1 MSLLSIDELKTL
13 VDQSQ
18 SPCVSLYMPT
28 YNGGTGT
35 EVRQNPTRFK
45 NLIKQAEAL
54 LQENSDLR
62 HTEVLEFLQP
72 AMDLDQDTFW
82 QHQEE
87 GLAIFIANNF
97 LQYYSLPLN
106 FDELVVVSDRFH
118 LKPIMPLL
126 TGDGSFFLLGLSQER
141 IRFFEGSRYSIHEIE
156 LEDVPQSMDEALQYN
171 ETAKDGQFRISTSKG
186 GTSNP
191 FPQAGSYHGQGSPD
205 QDKPQENILQ
215 FFHLL
220 DKGLHKYLNGQRA
233 PLMIAG
239 VEYLFP
245 LYKEANTYPHLVED
259 ILPIDNLG
267 VVKPED
273 LHQKVWP
280 IIEPLYSEEQQAAI
294 EQYRELAGS
303 GKTSTDLK
311 EAVSGAYY
319 GRVDQLFVAV
329 GVQEWG
335 QFDPQENDLQVH
347 EEAQPGDED
356 LLNVAA
362 VQTILNGGKVYAV
375 PPDAVP
381 DEARV
386 AAVFRY

>member
-1 MSLLSIDELKTL
+1 
-13 VDQSQ
+13 
-18 SPCVSLYMPT
+18 
-28 YNGGTGT
+28 
-35 EVRQNPTRFK
+35 
-45 NLIKQAEAL
+45 
-54 LQENSDLR
+54 
-62 HTEVLEFLQP
+62 
-72 AMDLDQDTFW
+72 
-82 QHQEE
+82 
-87 GLAIFIANNF
+87 
-97 LQYYSLPLN
+97 
-106 FDELVVVSDRFH
+106 
-118 LKPIMPLL
+118 
-126 TGDGSFFLLGLSQER
+126 
-141 IRFFEGSRYSIHEIE
+141 
-156 LEDVPQSMDEALQYN
+156 MDEALQYN

-191 FPQAGSYHGQGSPD
+191 FPQIGSSHGQGSPD

-215 FFHLL
+215 FFYLVE
-220 DKGLHKYLNGQRA
+220 KGLHKYLNGQHA
-233 PLMIAG
+233 PLLIAG

-245 LYKEANTYPHLVED
+245 LYKEANNYPHLVED

-267 VVKPED
+267 VVKPDD
-273 LHQKVWP
+273 LHQKAWP
-280 IIEPLYSEEQQAAI
+280 IVEPLYTEEKQAAI

-311 EAVSGAYY
+311 EAVAGAYY

-356 LLNVAA
+356 LLNIAA